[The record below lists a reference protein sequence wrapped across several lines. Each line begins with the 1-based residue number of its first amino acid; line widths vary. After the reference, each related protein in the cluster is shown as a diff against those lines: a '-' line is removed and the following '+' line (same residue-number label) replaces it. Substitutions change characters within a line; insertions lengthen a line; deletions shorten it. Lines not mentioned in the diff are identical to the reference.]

1 MMKDSFSHLVK
12 LFISAAT
19 ILSFLA
25 ACHSDEFSA
34 TGYVIE
40 SEPEP
45 ITESGLYTLSSS
57 GEEREYY
64 VSLPPSYDLTRNAVV
79 SGSNPASLDSR
90 ALPLLI
96 ALHGAGDSY
105 EGWLAGGFQGDGLM
119 QLSTQ
124 PQNSAI
130 MVMPNARENAQG
142 RRIWDTGTETD
153 YDFFLDLLAE
163 LDQRISYD
171 DQRIFLTGHSAGALM
186 THELGC
192 RFGDIIRGIAPSAG
206 SITSSITPRC
216 TGSTAVLQ
224 IQSEFDS
231 IVPASIVTGTRDLW
245 VLYNGF
251 DLDAFLQRD
260 GEACVDYSISA
271 SDYPVLWCLHAS
283 TESDG
288 HAWWSES
295 DQTIYDLFFGVSAN
309 GMGVDPGLPIVE
321 PTTDPPPGGG
331 NDKLTVLF
339 PTNLTATVE
348 FPAGMAD
355 IVRAGMF
362 LYPEG
367 FGLPISGAPQQILN
381 GDIDFSNAT
390 IGTQQTFDIPVIL
403 PPESRLPQNY
413 TLVLAVYV
421 EGGSFPIPT
430 AGVDHNV
437 IYELTVN
444 DSTTPILISEV
455 LVLEPVLP

>member
-1 MMKDSFSHLVK
+1 MKDSFSHLVK
-12 LFISAAT
+12 LLVSAAT
-19 ILSFLA
+19 IVSFLA
-25 ACHSDEFSA
+25 ACHSDES
-34 TGYVIE
+34 G
-40 SEPEP
+40 PEP

-64 VSLPPSYDLTRNAVV
+64 VSLPSSYDLTRNAVV
-79 SGSNPASLDSR
+79 SRDDPSPEPQ

-119 QLSTQ
+119 QLTTQ

-130 MVMPNARENAQG
+130 MVMPNARENVQG

-153 YDFFLDLLAE
+153 YDFFLNLLAE

-171 DQRIFLTGHSAGALM
+171 DQRIFVTGHSAGALM
-186 THELGC
+186 AHELGC

-216 TGSTAVLQ
+216 TGSAAVLQ
-224 IQSEFDS
+224 IQSEFDT

-260 GEACVDYSISA
+260 GEVCVDYSISA
-271 SDYPVLWCLHAS
+271 SDYPVLWCLHAT

-288 HAWWSES
+288 HAWWSEA
-295 DQTIYDLFFGVSAN
+295 DQTIYDLFFGVSAS
-309 GMGVDPGLPIVE
+309 GMGVGPGLPIVE

-339 PTNLTATVE
+339 PTSLTVTVE

-390 IGTQQTFDIPVIL
+390 IGTQQTFNIPVIL

-430 AGVDHNV
+430 AGVEHND
-437 IYELTVN
+437 IYELTVY
-444 DSTTPILISEV
+444 DSTTQIVISDV